1 MHTQIM
7 AELSLY
13 IKKSEDGNFS
23 FNYDFKQTWH
33 HKFNMQG
40 VKPEHVYIK
49 NFMDR
54 RNEKNADL
62 QLSLLKFILKVCF
75 ATENQIKSYLSS
87 QGFPLEDIDK
97 TLEMF
102 LHQRIINMFI
112 ISKYPLNEIPED
124 ALKCYSLDFGGKYIL
139 SHYGTED
146 VLSWIST
153 NAVRGVEYITKYLT
167 TTQFYLALLN
177 SVPENIRYFESF
189 ANFNIGKRDV
199 QTNAK
204 FEIMS
209 GHTPRGF
216 ILEVVRKY
224 DIPSGIQ
231 KKSEKLNVLM
241 SEGYIEKYFSINPVV
256 ILLAEND
263 KMALEV
269 ADIYY
274 RNTNST
280 QFRLLTDIRIKN
292 GFDDKSFMKYDPNK
306 KTLIIVKSSLFLPK
320 IINDLEESE

>member
-1 MHTQIM
+1 
-7 AELSLY
+7 
-13 IKKSEDGNFS
+13 
-23 FNYDFKQTWH
+23 
-33 HKFNMQG
+33 MQG

-146 VLSWIST
+146 VLSWTST